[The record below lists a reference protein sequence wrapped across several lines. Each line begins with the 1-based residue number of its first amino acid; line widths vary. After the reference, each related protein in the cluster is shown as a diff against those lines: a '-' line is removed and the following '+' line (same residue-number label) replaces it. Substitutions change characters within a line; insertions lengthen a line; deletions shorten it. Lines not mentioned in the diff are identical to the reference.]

1 MRTIAITNQKGGVGK
16 TTSAVNISA
25 GLARMNYKVMVI
37 DLDPQASLTYSLGIQ
52 ADDLE
57 TTVCELIKG
66 EVELEKVAIEKNNLT
81 IVPSSIHLSST
92 EIELSTKAGR
102 ETVLKDSLHG
112 ENGFDF
118 VILDCPPNLGFLTL
132 NALTVAEE
140 VFVPL
145 QAEFLSIKGL
155 SKILEMIQVV
165 KERLNSSLE
174 FTGLLVT
181 QYNHRLK
188 LYNEVLEELR
198 KHFSDQLFNV
208 QIRRN
213 IALAEASS
221 FGQAIY
227 DYDSH
232 SIGAEDYMA
241 LCREIE
247 IMET

>member
-25 GLARMNYKVMVI
+25 GLAALGKKVMVI

-57 TTVCELIKG
+57 VTVCDLLKG
-66 EVELEKVAIEKNNLT
+66 DTTLEEVVINEHNLT
-81 IVPSSIHLSST
+81 IVPSSIGLSNT
-92 EIELSTKAGR
+92 ETGLFSKTGG
-102 ETVLKDSLHG
+102 ETVLKDSLSG
-112 ENGFDF
+112 VNGFDF
-118 VILDCPPNLGFLTL
+118 VILDCPPNLGLLTL
-132 NALTVAEE
+132 NALTVANE

-155 SKILEMIQVV
+155 SKILERVQTV
-165 KERLNSSLE
+165 KESHNPVLE

-181 QYNHRLK
+181 QFNKRLR
-188 LYNEVLEELR
+188 LYNEVLDELR
-198 KHFSDQLFNV
+198 EHFGEQLFNV

-213 IALAEASS
+213 ISLAEASS
-221 FGQAIY
+221 LRQSIH
-227 DYDSH
+227 DYDPQ

-247 IMET
+247 GMGA